1 MFIVSLSNFIIEWV
15 FFMTNFDYALA
26 YEPPPLCFNFWE
38 LAVYSASLPNHPP
51 PLLPPL
57 PPKDII
63 IIKYTLVIFWPE
75 ALRGQPG
82 NLLGLWVLP
91 QAFHLSTRQG
101 FCQPHPNVNISKTT
115 AIHLAVFNS
124 IQLNYSRS
132 DLDFFLQLFLI
143 TKTFHCVLQHLLDYP
158 GLKCNHGSYV
168 IRCTKVA

>member
-1 MFIVSLSNFIIEWV
+1 MFIVSLSNFNGRV
-15 FFMTNFDYALA
+15 FYKTNFDC
-26 YEPPPLCFNFWE
+26 PRTCINGPTCSNFWE
-38 LAVYSASLPNHPP
+38 LAVYSASLPNHP